1 MTPFQ
6 TGLFSVAILIALIA
20 VRFPIAFASITAGLA
35 GMLLLLSP
43 EGAVNYIVTDMYN
56 QFNTFSFSAV
66 PMFILMGY
74 FTAST
79 GMTERLFDAAYAWI
93 GWIRGGLS
101 VATVGA
107 CALFAAVSG
116 SGPAT
121 AATIGKVAYP
131 QMKRFGYD
139 DALNTAC
146 IAAAGTLGPLIPPSG
161 AMIVYA
167 ILTEQS
173 IIKCLLAGII
183 PGILVSVLMGS
194 MIYILCLKNPTLGPA
209 GPKTDVRTKIKS
221 LPGIIETVLLFAFVV
236 GGLYLGFFTPTQAG
250 AAGAFGALVIGLT
263 RRKLSFANIWSSAK
277 EAVRVSCMVL
287 FLIAGSVIFGHL
299 LSLSTFTMTVIDW
312 VQNLP
317 VPSVVII
324 IIICLCYVIGGC
336 FLDALGLLVLTTPI
350 IAPVIASLGYDLVWW
365 GVIMCMLGEIGAITP
380 PLGVNVFVI
389 KHIASDEVSLVTIFK
404 GILPFF
410 VVILAAIGIIIAFPI
425 IATWLPSMSSAVG

>member
-1 MTPFQ
+1 
-6 TGLFSVAILIALIA
+6 
-20 VRFPIAFASITAGLA
+20 
-35 GMLLLLSP
+35 
-43 EGAVNYIVTDMYN
+43 MYN
-56 QFNTFSFSAV
+56 QFNSFSFSAV

-79 GMTERLFDAAYAWI
+79 GMTERLFSAAYAWI
-93 GWIRGGLS
+93 GWLRGGLS
-101 VATVGA
+101 IASVMA

-131 QMKRFGYD
+131 QMKRYGYHD
-139 DALNTAC
+139 SLSTAC

-173 IIKCLLAGII
+173 IIQCLLAGIV
-183 PGILVSVLMGS
+183 PGIIVTLLMIL
-194 MIYILCLKNPTLGPA
+194 MIFGLCIKFPNLAPA
-209 GPKTDVRTKIKS
+209 GPKTSWSVKIKS
-221 LPGIIETVLLFAFVV
+221 LPGVLETAFLFLFVV

-250 AAGAFGALVIGLT
+250 AAGAFGALVIGLVHG
-263 RRKLSFANIWSSAK
+263 KLGIKVVWSSAK

-299 LSLSTFTMTVIDW
+299 LSLSTFTTSAIQW
-312 VQNLP
+312 VQSLP
-317 VPSVVII
+317 VPTVVII
-324 IIICLCYVIGGC
+324 MGICIFYVIGGC
-336 FLDALGLLVLTTPI
+336 FLDALGLLVLSTPI
-350 IAPVIASLGYDLVWW
+350 IAPVISGLGYDLVWW

-380 PLGVNVFVI
+380 PLGGNVFVI
-389 KHIASDEVSLVTIFK
+389 KYITNDEVSLNTIFK

-410 VVILAAIGIIIAFPI
+410 IIILIAIGIIIAFPS
-425 IATWLPSMSSAVG
+425 IATWLPYLSSSI